1 MLASP
6 PPPPPDPPGFY
17 PMSAGSPHTA
27 HGHQLDDFWPIQK
40 FTIFWHSFKP
50 AQKVVE
56 VDIWPP
62 LGRPMSPFYD
72 FGINFNVIFGTF
84 FHQYF
89 DVCSKVAK
97 MRKCYKTNTFF
108 MIFAFLSFLS
118 LTKIRSK
125 FLLIFRAP
133 SKTTF

>member
-6 PPPPPDPPGFY
+6 PPMTPPGFFS
-17 PMSAGSPHTA
+17 MSVARPLTA
-27 HGHQLDDFWPIQK
+27 LGHQLDDFWPIQK
-40 FTIFWHSFKP
+40 FTTFCHSFKP

-56 VDIWPP
+56 IDIWQP

-72 FGINFNVIFGTF
+72 FGINFDVIFGTF

-89 DVCSKVAK
+89 DVRSKVAK

-125 FLLIFRAP
+125 FPLIFRAP